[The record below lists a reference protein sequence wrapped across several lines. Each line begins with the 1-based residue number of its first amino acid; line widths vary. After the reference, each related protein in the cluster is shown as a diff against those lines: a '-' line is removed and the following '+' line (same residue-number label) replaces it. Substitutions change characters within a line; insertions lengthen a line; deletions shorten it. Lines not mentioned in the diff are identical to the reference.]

1 MANDTPIAVV
11 GLACRFPGEA
21 STPSKFWDML
31 KEGRDAYSPTSS
43 RWNSDAFYHPNTS
56 RTNTIPTKGGH
67 FLKQDP
73 YVYDAAFFNITAT
86 EAVALDP
93 KQRIAM
99 EVTYE
104 ALENAN
110 LSLQDI
116 SGTQT
121 TCYIG
126 SAVSDYRDAVIRDFM
141 QNPKYHLLGTGEEM
155 ISNRISHFLNIHGP
169 SATVATACSSSLM
182 ATHMA
187 VQSIKSG
194 EADMAITGGVGLMLT
209 PDFTT
214 HLANLSFLNPA
225 GQSRAFDES
234 AGGYG
239 RGEGCGIIIL
249 KRLDK
254 ALADGDSIRSIIRAT
269 GANSDGYTQGV
280 TMPSLEAQAALIKR
294 VYESHGLDFGSTQYV
309 EAHGTGTKAGDP
321 IEAEAIYTTIGKGS
335 SGKRKGKLW
344 IGSAKPNIGH
354 LEPAAGVASIIKG
367 VLALEHGL
375 IPPNVRF
382 HNPNPAIPFGEW
394 NMAVPTELTPWPVAQ
409 TKRVS
414 VNGFGMGGTNGHVVL
429 EAFNPAPIANGT
441 AKLLNLNGPV
451 SKPHSKA
458 RLFTFSS
465 HDQAGF
471 KRQAAALVEHLA
483 SLGPAASRP
492 EYLANL
498 AHTLSGARS
507 RLSWRATCVADNA
520 LDLREYL
527 TTRPG
532 EGASRDT
539 SSSDGPKRIGF
550 VFTGQGA
557 QWARMGV
564 EMLDRPVFGA
574 SVTKSAQFLRDMG
587 CTWDPVTELLRSQE
601 EGSRLGQP
609 EISQPICSVLQIAL
623 VDELR
628 AWGVTPSR
636 VVGHSSG
643 EIAAAYSIGA
653 LGHRDAIAA
662 AYFRGVAATKLRKES
677 PDLKLSM
684 MAVGCSREEADALIS
699 QSKFNNGGKATVACV
714 NSPSSVTL
722 SGDIDSL
729 EQLRAVLDDRKV
741 FARRLKVEM
750 AYHST
755 YMNRVMD
762 HYLSTIA
769 DIEPLPSFEDQGTM
783 VSSVTG
789 FDISPEALGPYY
801 WVRNLVSPVLFS
813 DAVKEL
819 VSPDDGDGNTVD
831 LLIEVG
837 PHSALGGPVE
847 QILNH
852 HGIEKVGYE
861 SILTRGKDA
870 LKTSLQ
876 LASTLFLSGVTLDMA
891 QVNGD
896 LHTRRLTDLPP
907 YQWNHSKAFR
917 HETRIQRELV
927 NRRFPNKSLL
937 GAQNAMMDETQHVWR
952 NFIRLADEPWIR
964 GHTIGSTVLLPAA
977 GMVSMALE
985 AAQQLAEPEKT
996 LRALRLREV
1005 SFFAAMALPEESAT
1019 EVITTLRPHLV
1030 GTSGSSSATWWE
1042 FTISS
1047 CVGVDQ
1053 LRDNCRGLV
1062 AIEYKESTSA
1072 QMAYE
1077 NAQLEAARV
1086 ADFHRIVKECPETL
1100 TKAEFYAQCAK
1111 ISWNYGELFQG
1122 IDKVHLGDGQTAYE
1136 VKLVDLGETYSR
1148 GLERPFLIHGAALD
1162 AIIHGA
1168 LGGTYRNK
1176 SFQQDKPLLPTYIGE
1191 LEISLDIPDD
1201 VGYVLPTS
1209 CVSKKLGFNALS
1221 ADIVSF
1227 DDAVSRTFLSMTDFR
1242 LTELGNDDKQDDGK
1256 VEVDPAGITSEVR
1269 WNYALD
1275 VMKPEEIASVVAA
1288 VAQEDRAVELLH
1300 MLIHDNP
1307 AATIIELVPD
1317 SEALSSATVPRLP
1330 KDTILPSQVRYA
1342 LAAGINADLDK
1353 SSLFGDVFPLGR
1365 ADEPLPTDITPADLL
1380 VIPRPVDAF
1389 EDLEKAL
1396 DRLAGLSKPNGAVI
1410 LAVDSQVGPALGAKG
1425 FRPVFSVDGA
1435 ALYKQQPENTNGVNG
1450 ADSRKREFVIIEPS
1464 TPSSA
1469 VKSFSSC
1476 LQKALEEECYKSVAT
1491 TWENLSIQGA
1501 DEAEGKTF
1509 ISLVEL
1515 ETPLLENLSEHD
1527 FDKVKKLVSNC
1538 GRLLWITGGH
1548 SPSMAVV
1555 DGLSRTARNEDASL
1569 EFQVLHLLSSPDT
1582 ALQHGPSLA
1591 IRLATSS
1598 TKDDEFRE
1606 SDGLLKVSRFFNS
1619 VVGNEAVRHCL
1630 EDSVRV
1636 QTLKDNDTP
1645 EALRLTIGK
1654 PGLLDSLAFIH
1665 DERFDATLGEME
1677 IEVDVK
1683 ATGVNFKDVM
1693 ASMGLVEVSLL
1704 GHEASGTVV
1713 ATGSKAAERFQPG
1726 DRVVVSGEGMHATR
1740 LRSDHRLAVK
1750 IPDSMSFEDAAV
1762 LPTVHATAY
1771 HALVNVAKLRPGQS
1785 VLIHAAAGGV
1795 GQAALQLARHLG
1807 LVAYVT
1813 VGSEDKR
1820 ALVMDK
1826 YGVPAAH
1833 IFNSR
1838 DASFVKAIK
1847 RVTGG
1852 RGVDCVL
1859 NSLSGELLRASWECV
1874 AMFGTFVE
1882 IGLRDITNNMRLD
1895 MRPFIKCTT
1904 FAFINLTNFFDDHK
1918 DIAGQILQDMFALVH
1933 KGVLYAPSP
1942 LTAYPVGEIESAFR
1956 TMQRGKHRGKL
1967 ALSYPDGAQAKVYRR
1982 ARDALRLDP
1991 SATYLIVGGLGGLGR
2006 SLARE
2011 FVACGAQNIAFLSR
2025 SGAAGAEAQ
2034 SLVEELSARGALV
2047 KAYRADVADEASFLA
2062 AMEQCSRE
2070 MPQVRGVVQMAMV
2083 LRDSVLENMSYAD
2096 WTVPLRPKVQ
2106 GTWNLHR
2113 FFDHSRPLDF
2123 FIACSSVSGVCGNAG
2138 QAQYAAGN
2146 TYQDALAQHRRAQG
2160 LKAVSVNLG
2169 IMRDVGAIAETA
2181 GVGNNLSQWEDVL
2194 GIREPAFHALV
2205 KSLIARQ
2212 RGDDHDSSACPAQV
2226 CTGLGSADL
2235 IAAHGLSL
2243 PYYFSDPR
2251 LGPLA
2256 VTSAA
2261 AAAAQ
2266 SSSAS
2271 GGAGEQGTSL
2281 ASRLAAAGGPE
2292 QAAEVI
2298 LDALVRK
2305 VADMLQIPASEV
2317 DPGRP
2322 MYRYGVDSLVA
2333 LEVRNWITREL
2344 KANVALLE
2352 ILAAVPM
2359 AAFAA
2364 KIAEKSKL
2372 VAGPE

>member
-1 MANDTPIAVV
+1 MPSPSAKMANDTPIAVV
-11 GLACRFPGEA
+11 GLACRFPGDA

-67 FLKQDP
+67 FLKEDP
-73 YVYDAAFFNITAT
+73 FVYDAAFFNITAT

-126 SAVSDYRDAVIRDFM
+126 SAVSDYRDSVIRDFL

-194 EADMAITGGVGLMLT
+194 ESDMAITGGVGLMLT

-254 ALADGDSIRSIIRAT
+254 ALADGDNIRSVIRAT

-280 TMPSLEAQAALIKR
+280 TMPSLEAQAALIKH

-321 IEAEAIYTTIGKGS
+321 IEAEAIYSTIGKGS

-344 IGSAKPNIGH
+344 IGSLKPNIGH

-394 NMAVPTELTPWPVAQ
+394 NMAVPTELTPWPVAH

-429 EAFNPAPIANGT
+429 EAFKPAPITNGT
-441 AKLLNLNGPV
+441 AKLLNGSGPS
-451 SKPHSKA
+451 SKPHSKT

-471 KRQAAALVEHLA
+471 KRNSAALVEHFA
-483 SLGPAASRP
+483 NLGPAGSNP

-498 AHTLSGARS
+498 AYTLSGARS

-520 LDLREYL
+520 LELREHL

-532 EGASRDT
+532 DGATRDT
-539 SSSDGPKRIGF
+539 SSSEGPKRIGF

-574 SVTKSAQFLRDMG
+574 SVTKSAQFLKDMG
-587 CTWDPVTELLRSQE
+587 CTWDPVEELLRSQE
-601 EGSRLGQP
+601 EGSRLAQP

-662 AYFRGVAATKLRKES
+662 AYFRGVAATKLRKEA
-677 PDLKLSM
+677 PELKLSM
-684 MAVGCSREEADALIS
+684 MAVGCSRDEADDLIA
-699 QSKFNNGGKATVACV
+699 QTKFSNGGKATVACV

-722 SGDIDSL
+722 SGDVESL
-729 EQLRAVLDDRKV
+729 EQLRAVLDERKV

-769 DIEPLPSFEDQGTM
+769 DIEPLPSYEDQGTM

-801 WVRNLVSPVLFS
+801 WVRNLVSPVLFA

-847 QILNH
+847 QILSHN
-852 HGIEKVGYE
+852 GIEKVGYE

-876 LASTLFLSGVTLDMA
+876 LASNLFLAGVTLDIA

-896 LHTRRLTDLPP
+896 LHPRQLTDLPP

-927 NRRFPNKSLL
+927 TRRFPNKSLL

-996 LRALRLREV
+996 LRSLRLREV
-1005 SFFAAMALPEESAT
+1005 SFFAAMALPEDSAT
-1019 EVITTLRPHLV
+1019 EVITTLRPHLI

-1086 ADFHRIVKECPETL
+1086 ADFRRIVKECPDTL
-1100 TKAEFYAQCAK
+1100 SKEEFYAQCAK

-1122 IDKVHLGDGQTAYE
+1122 VEKVHLGDGQTAYE

-1168 LGGTYRNK
+1168 FGSTYKNK
-1176 SFQQDKPLLPTYIGE
+1176 TFQQDKPLLPTYIGE
-1191 LEISLDIPDD
+1191 LEISLDIPDE

-1256 VEVDPAGITSEVR
+1256 VEVDPAEITSEIR
-1269 WNYALD
+1269 WNYALE
-1275 VMKPEEIASVVAA
+1275 VMKPEEIASVVSA
-1288 VAQEDRAVELLH
+1288 VAQEDRALKLLH

-1307 AATIIELVPD
+1307 AATVIELVSD
-1317 SEALSSATVPRLP
+1317 SESLSRATVPQLP
-1330 KDTILPSQVRYA
+1330 KGTILPSQVRYA
-1342 LAAGINADLDK
+1342 VAAGVNADLDK
-1353 SSLFGDVFPLGR
+1353 SSLFGDAFSLGS

-1380 VIPRPVDAF
+1380 VVSQSVG
-1389 EDLEKAL
+1389 AL
-1396 DRLAGLSKPNGAVI
+1396 DDLDKVLGRLAGLGKPNAAVI
-1410 LAVDSQVGPALGAKG
+1410 LAIDSKAAPVLEAKG
-1425 FRPVFSVDGA
+1425 FRPVFDVDGA
-1435 ALYKQQPENTNGVNG
+1435 ALYKQQPEHTNGVNG
-1450 ADSRKREFVIIEPS
+1450 VNGVNGAAPRKRDFVIIEPS
-1464 TPSSA
+1464 APSSA
-1469 VKSFSSC
+1469 IKSFSSA
-1476 LQKALEEECYKSVAT
+1476 LQKALEDECYKSVAT
-1491 TWENLSIQGA
+1491 AWDELSIQGT
-1501 DEAEGKTF
+1501 DETEGKTF

-1515 ETPLLENLSEHD
+1515 ETPLLDNLSESD

-1538 GRLLWITGGH
+1538 ERILWLTGSH
-1548 SPSMAVV
+1548 NPSMAVV
-1555 DGLSRTARNEDASL
+1555 DGLSRTARNENASL
-1569 EFQVLHLLSSPDT
+1569 KFQVLHLLSNADT

-1606 SDGLLKVSRFFNS
+1606 RDGLLNVSRFYNS
-1619 VVGNEAVRHCL
+1619 AAGNEAVRYCL

-1636 QTLKDNDTP
+1636 QTLKDKDTP
-1645 EALRLTIGK
+1645 EALRITIGK

-1693 ASMGLVEVSLL
+1693 ASMGLVEVSLI

-1713 ATGSKAAERFQPG
+1713 ATGSKAAERFQLG

-1750 IPDSMSFEDAAV
+1750 IPDSMSFEEAAV

-1795 GQAALQLARHLG
+1795 GQAALQLAKHLD

-1820 ALVMDK
+1820 ELVMEK
-1826 YGVPAAH
+1826 YGVPAGH

-1918 DIAGQILQDMFALVH
+1918 DIAGQILQDMFDLVH

-1942 LTAYPVGEIESAFR
+1942 LTAYPVGEIETAFR

-1967 ALSYPDGAQAKVYRR
+1967 ALSFPDGAQAKVYRR
-1982 ARDALRLDP
+1982 AKDALRLDP
-1991 SATYLIVGGLGGLGR
+1991 GATYLIVGGLGGLGR

-2034 SLVEELSARGALV
+2034 SVVEELEARGARV
-2047 KAYRADVADEASFLA
+2047 KAYRADVADESSFLA
-2062 AMEQCSRE
+2062 AMEQCSQE
-2070 MPQVRGVVQMAMV
+2070 LPPVRGVVQMAMV
-2083 LRDSVLENMSYAD
+2083 LRDSVIENMSYAD

-2113 FFDHSRPLDF
+2113 FFDQSRPLDF
-2123 FIACSSVSGVCGNAG
+2123 FVACSSVSGVCGNAG

-2146 TYQDALAQHRRAQG
+2146 TYQDALAEHRRAKG

-2169 IMRDVGAIAETA
+2169 IMRDVGAIAESA
-2181 GVGNNLSQWEDVL
+2181 GVGNNLAQWED
-2194 GIREPAFHALV
+2194 
-2205 KSLIARQ
+2205 
-2212 RGDDHDSSACPAQV
+2212 V

-2243 PYYFSDPR
+2243 PYYFADPR

-2256 VTSAA
+2256 VTSVS
-2261 AAAAQ
+2261 AQ
-2266 SSSAS
+2266 SSSS
-2271 GGAGEQGTSL
+2271 GGGEQGSAASL
-2281 ASRLAAAGGPE
+2281 ASRLAEAGGPE
-2292 QAAEVI
+2292 QAGEVI
-2298 LDALVRK
+2298 LDALVHK
-2305 VADMLQIPASEV
+2305 IADMLQIPASEV

-2359 AAFAA
+2359 VAFAG

-2372 VAGPE
+2372 VAGSE